1 MSFDRAFQLVVEREG
16 EWSTDPRDP
25 GNWTGGI
32 VGGGTLKGTRWG
44 IASHVYPDVDLERLT
59 LDEAKEIYRKD
70 YWDKI
75 MGEMLPAAV
84 GLVAF
89 DCAVNQGTPRAIR
102 LLQAAVGVKQDGF
115 LGPRT
120 LGAISTFP
128 ESLLIERF
136 LAERALHYASLP
148 TFKVFGKGWMRR
160 LFGMCLE
167 VKETMNER
175 VV

>member
-1 MSFDRAFQLVVEREG
+1 VSFDRAFKLVVEREG

-25 GNWTGGI
+25 GNWTAGV
-32 VGGGTLKGTRWG
+32 VGGGELKGTRWG
-44 IASHVYPDVDLERLT
+44 IASHVYPEVDLNTLT
-59 LDEAKEIYRKD
+59 LEQAKEIYRLD

-75 MGEMLPAAV
+75 LGELLPAAV
-84 GLVAF
+84 ALVVF
-89 DCAVNQGTPRAIR
+89 DCAVNQGTHRAIR
-102 LLQAAVGVKQDGF
+102 CLQAAVGAKQDGI

-120 LGAISTFP
+120 LGAISSFP

-148 TFKVFGKGWMRR
+148 TFPTFGRGWMRR

-167 VKETMNER
+167 AKEIENAD